1 MSTDQQ
7 AKYANM
13 VKGNATA
20 EEYANRYIQEKQNAG
35 TFGQKTA
42 KSYTNAN
49 QPVETPT
56 TRSTTSTVTEQPK
69 TTTVD
74 VARNETPTVD
84 VIKPEKPKTETPVT
98 TVSEI
103 KQE

>member
-7 AKYANM
+7 ARYANM

-20 EEYANRYIQEKQNAG
+20 EEYANRYIQEKENAG

-56 TRSTTSTVTEQPK
+56 TRQDTPVVNQQPE

-74 VARNETPTVD
+74 VARNDTPKVD
-84 VIKPEKPKTETPVT
+84 VITPEKPKKETPVT
-98 TVSEI
+98 TDTEI